1 VKARRRRYRRY
12 SAVAATLVVAGSF
25 ATACGNGKS
34 ILEIGQPK
42 PTDSAAPSGTGRAQP
57 TTVPSTTAVP
67 AAQLPPCPVHAL
79 DDVTKPVSITFW
91 HAMNSDLE
99 KTLKALTAQ
108 YNASQSKVR
117 VTLIN
122 QTGYEQN
129 ISKYKAASVSSRPI
143 LVQMP
148 EYVLQLMAD
157 SGTVIPVQ
165 SCVNAEGYSL
175 DDLLPRARAYYTL
188 RGALQGM
195 PFNISNPVLFY
206 NRARFAKA
214 GLDPN
219 KPPQSLEELR
229 ADSEKIVSS
238 GAAKYGI
245 ALDHSLDA
253 GGGWFLEQW
262 SAKADALYANNENG
276 RAAPAT
282 RVLFDGPTGVT
293 LMTFLQDM
301 VKDGLATDV
310 GNLQSTPD
318 NLLKLADP
326 KQPAAM
332 TINSTAALSSVLSLL
347 KSGFAP
353 GFSPADLGI
362 GPMPGPQVNPGTLVG
377 GAALWLTK
385 GHSDVETAATWDYVK
400 FLLQPQVQSTWA
412 AGTGYVP
419 ADTSA
424 VALNPIKAV
433 YTADPRF
440 KVAYEQLNA
449 AADTPVEAGPVLGPQ
464 REVRIVT
471 SNAVEAILV
480 GRADVQRTLT
490 AAAARSNL
498 LIAQWKSSVGG

>member
-1 VKARRRRYRRY
+1 
-12 SAVAATLVVAGSF
+12 
-25 ATACGNGKS
+25 
-34 ILEIGQPK
+34 
-42 PTDSAAPSGTGRAQP
+42 
-57 TTVPSTTAVP
+57 
-67 AAQLPPCPVHAL
+67 
-79 DDVTKPVSITFW
+79 
-91 HAMNSDLE
+91 
-99 KTLKALTAQ
+99 
-108 YNASQSKVR
+108 
-117 VTLIN
+117 
-122 QTGYEQN
+122 
-129 ISKYKAASVSSRPI
+129 
-143 LVQMP
+143 MP

-175 DDLLPRARAYYTL
+175 DDLIPRARAYYTL

-206 NRARFAKA
+206 NRSMFVKA

-229 ADSEKIVSS
+229 ADSEKIVRS

-262 SAKADALYANNENG
+262 SAKADELYANNENG
-276 RAAPAT
+276 RAAPAS
-282 RVLFDGPTGVT
+282 RVLFDGPTGVE

-310 GNLQSTPD
+310 GALQSTPD

-347 KSGFAP
+347 KTGFAP
-353 GFSPADLGI
+353 GFTPADLGI

-377 GAALWLTK
+377 GASLWITK
-385 GHSDVETAATWDYVK
+385 GHSDAETAAAWDYVK
-400 FLLQPQVQSTWA
+400 FLLQPQTQSTWA

-419 ADTSA
+419 ARTSA
-424 VALNPIKAV
+424 IDLNPIKSV
-433 YTADPRF
+433 YAADPRY
-440 KVAYEQLNA
+440 KVAYDQLNA

-464 REVRIVT
+464 REVRLIT

-480 GRADVQRTLT
+480 ARANVQSTLT
-490 AAAARSNL
+490 SAARRSDL
-498 LIAQWKSSVGG
+498 LIAQWKSTIGN